1 MGPLFS
7 TVARAAAFTISKE
20 TGIAIAS
27 ILTSSAAVVT
37 ALCTGVAQIIEAK
50 NKHKKDDK

>member
-7 TVARAAAFTISKE
+7 TVARVATFTISKE

-37 ALCTGVAQIIEAK
+37 AVCTGVAQIIEAK

>member
-7 TVARAAAFTISKE
+7 TVARAAAFTMSKE
-20 TGIAIAS
+20 TGLAIAA

-37 ALCTGVAQIIEAK
+37 AICTGAAQIIEATK
-50 NKHKKDDK
+50 SKKEK

>member
-37 ALCTGVAQIIEAK
+37 AVCTGVAQIIEVK

>member
-1 MGPLFS
+1 MDHYFS
-7 TVARAAAFTISKE
+7 TVARVTAFTISKE

-37 ALCTGVAQIIEAK
+37 AVCTGIAQIIEAK

>member
-7 TVARAAAFTISKE
+7 TVARVAAFTISKE

>member
-27 ILTSSAAVVT
+27 ILTGSAAVVT

>member
-7 TVARAAAFTISKE
+7 TVARVAAFTISKE
-20 TGIAIAS
+20 TGIVIAS

-37 ALCTGVAQIIEAK
+37 AVCTVVAQIIEAK